1 MTLMSKKGWFKVDD
15 TSLTKEEENDR
26 QQRVKIASGKRNAR
40 RTDHEDFPGES
51 AKRARTNNASL
62 LEVCIDQIISF
73 GKLTGDTVNLYFESL
88 RNNQVFGEGQWGF
101 ATSYFYPSLH
111 RPVKKIYILQTHR
124 KQDSVGVRDYDSAIC
139 TTATHRTIFDTI
151 KERFIRNELQWLSD
165 EDKTLFQEDN
175 WDECTPQCPKQRNDT
190 DCGVFTCLF
199 AKQLLFSSDNHSGLT
214 LNEDPRTEMA
224 IDLLNLASA
233 LRSDDLPEVYQWMTD
248 CQQASDNST
257 SPESRLDKEVGNA
270 GLTYRRL
277 PTPADGCR
285 KQNNSIDIK

>member
-1 MTLMSKKGWFKVDD
+1 MVPVHLPTEHHW
-15 TSLTKEEENDR
+15 
-26 QQRVKIASGKRNAR
+26 
-40 RTDHEDFPGES
+40 
-51 AKRARTNNASL
+51 L
-62 LEVCIDQIISF
+62 LIVIS
-73 GKLTGDTVNLYFESL
+73 VINLCLYL
-88 RNNQVFGEGQWGF
+88 
-101 ATSYFYPSLH
+101 
-111 RPVKKIYILQTHR
+111 
-124 KQDSVGVRDYDSAIC
+124 YDSAIC

-248 CQQASDNST
+248 CQQASDNSA
-257 SPESRLDKEVGNA
+257 SPKSRLDKEVGNA
-270 GLTYRRL
+270 GLTYRQP
-277 PTPADGCR
+277 PTPADGNCLFHAMNDQLIR
-285 KQNNSIDIK
+285 LGRVSCSATKLRSDLVNYLRSNPATPDGTHFSEFINLGAWEDGYGWRVG